1 MIAEAGGGVLK
12 KKFDFF
18 LYTST
23 KRLILINEFPW
34 HSITIRSKH

>member
-23 KRLILINEFPW
+23 KRFILIKRIPLAFN
-34 HSITIRSKH
+34 HD